1 MNLSKL
7 DVRLD
12 PFNANLIHTAPKLV
26 IRSSG
31 EDAQKSLSV
40 GYIPQPV
47 FMISGISSLETHQVV
62 YTMRLSRHYKDSK
75 QRKGTVQSKPTLK
88 V

>member
-12 PFNANLIHTAPKLV
+12 PFNANLIHTAHKLV

-31 EDAQKSLSV
+31 EDAQKRHSV
-40 GYIPQPV
+40 GYIPHQFSSFQV
-47 FMISGISSLETHQVV
+47 FLSLKHTK
-62 YTMRLSRHYKDSK
+62 LFI
-75 QRKGTVQSKPTLK
+75 P
-88 V
+88 